1 MVSSHAHASHVS
13 SNWTGLP
20 PEMRSIVDRV
30 LTDRF
35 WQAGISE
42 GTKDEF
48 YARVLDKKHTLEGL
62 ASTIRGSIRFVRE
75 SCYAI
80 IYVMSHMDKQFWLGE
95 LPGPLAHALLADSFS
110 LSAHQLINVLNL
122 VRHLVHGCP
131 VHVRDQFLPPL
142 LAACCQQMD
151 TRINSEWMQLD
162 QQQVVEAGGDTLTEE
177 MKAESILRQL
187 THASVMMVAGFLD
200 PARKS
205 KFPIGIFVMV
215 NSALTW
221 NRP

>member
-1 MVSSHAHASHVS
+1 
-13 SNWTGLP
+13 
-20 PEMRSIVDRV
+20 MRSIVERV

-48 YARVLDKKHTLEGL
+48 YTRVLDKKHTLEGL
-62 ASTIRGSIRFVRE
+62 ASTIRGSIRFVRD

-80 IYVMSHMDKQFWLGE
+80 LFVMSQMSQQFYGFGE
-95 LPGPLAHALLADSFS
+95 LPGPLAHALLGDSFS
-110 LSAHQLINVLNL
+110 LSTHQLSNVLNL

-131 VHVRDQFLPPL
+131 VQLRDQFLPPL
-142 LAACCQQMD
+142 LAACFQQMD

-162 QQQVVEAGGDTLTEE
+162 QQQAVKAGGDTLTEE

-200 PARKS
+200 PALKS
-205 KFPIGIFVMV
+205 KSSIG
-215 NSALTW
+215 
-221 NRP
+221 